1 MSISQ
6 LDSRYLAKTYS
17 RFSMEFSHGKG
28 ATVYDT
34 KGKEYIDL
42 GSGIAVNIFGL
53 NDESWKNA
61 VTAQLNNYQ
70 HCSNLYYSEPVVKLA
85 ELLCQKTG
93 MERVFFSNSGAEANE
108 CAIKAAR
115 KWAAEQKGP
124 EYQNI
129 VTLNKSFH
137 GRPLAT
143 LAATGQEVYHRDY
156 APLPGGFLHV
166 DAGNSAQLEQLV
178 QEQPCAAVM
187 IECVQGEGGVMP
199 IGQCYAD
206 EIRRICEKYALL
218 LICDE
223 VQLGNGRSGKL
234 FGYMRYGL
242 QPDLVTTAKG
252 LGGGLP
258 IGATLFGP
266 RTADTFRPGDH
277 GSTFGGN
284 SVCCAGALDILR
296 RIDDAL
302 LQGVLEREQYIRQ
315 ELEQAPGILA
325 VNGMGLM
332 LGLSIP
338 TPARTFAERLLEKG
352 VLVTTAK
359 DKIRLLPSLNI
370 PMEQLKIAVQ
380 IIKDCAAAQEET
392 Q

>member
-1 MSISQ
+1 MSITQ
-6 LDSRYLAKTYS
+6 LDRRYLAKTYS
-17 RFSMEFSHGKG
+17 RFPMEFSHGKG
-28 ATVYDT
+28 STVYD
-34 KGKEYIDL
+34 KNGKEYIDL

-53 NDESWKNA
+53 SDESWKAA
-61 VTAQLNNYQ
+61 VTAQLDCYQ
-70 HCSNLYYSEPVVKLA
+70 HCSNLYCSEPVVKA
-85 ELLCQKTG
+85 AQLLCEKSG

-115 KWAAEQKGP
+115 KWAAEHKGP
-124 EYQNI
+124 EYQTI

-137 GRPLAT
+137 GRTLAT
-143 LAATGQEVYHRDY
+143 LAATGQEVYHKDY
-156 APLPGGFLHV
+156 APLPTGFRHV
-166 DAGNSAQLEQLV
+166 DVGNADQLEQLV
-178 QEQPCAAVM
+178 QEVPCAAVM

-199 IGQCYAD
+199 IGQSYAN
-206 EIRRICEKYALL
+206 EIRRICEKYELL

-234 FGYMRYGL
+234 FGYMHYGL
-242 QPDLVTTAKG
+242 APDLVTTAKG

-258 IGATLFGP
+258 IGATLFGA

-284 SVCCAGALDILR
+284 AVCCAGAVNILS
-296 RIDDAL
+296 RIDDEL
-302 LQGVLEREQYIRQ
+302 LSGVLEREAYIRH
-315 ELEQAPGILA
+315 ELEGAPGILA

-338 TPARTFAERLLEKG
+338 FPARPFAERLLEKG

-359 DKIRLLPSLNI
+359 DKIRLLPALNI
-370 PMEQLKIAVQ
+370 PMEQLKTAVR
-380 IIKDCAAAQEET
+380 IIKDCAQEET
-392 Q
+392 V